1 MAGISS
7 AQAQVS
13 VYISAPRTSTSG
25 FTSTDVETFESLS
38 TGIKTSAFASP
49 NYGVTVTG
57 ITGTYTGS
65 ASKPFYIG
73 PSTDAWS
80 FGSKYFAVGAQS
92 GSAATVTLQLSG
104 SVKYFGFGWGAGDNN
119 NRISLYKSGALQGTF
134 SSATIQALLANP
146 TVTAVNGSVYNSSD
160 YLGQPSSPTTNSGEN
175 YAFVHFVAPSGIDRL
190 DFFNTDTSSGF
201 ESDNH
206 TIRLLAPTVTGS
218 SLVYVTQVTV
228 PEPGTL
234 ALAVLGVTGLMIR
247 RRKG

>member
-1 MAGISS
+1 MRRKIGRVFLIASALMAGISS

-25 FTSTDVETFESLS
+25 FTSTDVETFESLT
-38 TGIKTSAFASP
+38 TGIKTSAFTSP

-57 ITGTYTGS
+57 ITGAYTGS

-73 PSTDAWS
+73 PSSDAWS

-92 GSAATVTLQLSG
+92 GSTATVTLQLSA

-134 SSATIQALLANP
+134 SSATIQALLASP

-190 DFFNTDTSSGF
+190 DFFNPDDVS
-201 ESDNH
+201 
-206 TIRLLAPTVTGS
+206 RQP
-218 SLVYVTQVTV
+218 
-228 PEPGTL
+228 
-234 ALAVLGVTGLMIR
+234 
-247 RRKG
+247 